1 MAAKNNE
8 KDIKQERGAKE
19 GAPKEASVKGA
30 APKEPA
36 AKEAK
41 AKAPKGAPAGAK
53 EAKPGKE
60 AAAADTGEAA
70 APKPR
75 RPLPGPPSRLFERY
89 KSEIAPALAKEFS
102 IGNPMAIPKLRK
114 IVINMGMGEATQNIK
129 LLDAASAELTQ
140 ITGQKPV
147 LHRARKSIAQFKV
160 RQGMPIGCSVTLR
173 GQRMYEFLD
182 RLTSIALPRV
192 RDFRGLPSKAFDG
205 RGNYT
210 VGIRDQL
217 IFPEIDYA
225 KVDKTRG
232 MNITM
237 VTDAKSDEQARSL
250 LRHLGIPFRA

>member
-1 MAAKNNE
+1 MAAKE
-8 KDIKQERGAKE
+8 KGSKQ
-19 GAPKEASVKGA
+19 
-30 APKEPA
+30 PKEPKA
-36 AKEAK
+36 TPAVAEAKEAK
-41 AKAPKGAPAGAK
+41 AAK
-53 EAKPGKE
+53 KP
-60 AAAADTGEAA
+60 A
-70 APKPR
+70 APSI
-75 RPLPGPPSRLFERY
+75 SRLFERY
-89 KSEIAPALAKEFS
+89 RKEIAPALAKEFS
-102 IGNPMAIPKLRK
+102 YTNPMAVPRLRK

-129 LLDAASAELTQ
+129 VLDAASAELGQ

-147 LHRARKSIAQFKV
+147 IHRSRKSIAQFKV

-210 VGIRDQL
+210 MGIRDQL

-225 KVDKTRG
+225 KVDKARG
-232 MNITM
+232 MNITL
-237 VTDAKSDEQARSL
+237 VTDAKTDEEARSL